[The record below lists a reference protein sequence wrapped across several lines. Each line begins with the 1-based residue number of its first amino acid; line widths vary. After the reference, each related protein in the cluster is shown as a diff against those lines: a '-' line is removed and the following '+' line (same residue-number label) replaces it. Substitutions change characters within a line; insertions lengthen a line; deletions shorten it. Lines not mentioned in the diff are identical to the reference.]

1 MREREGEVEY
11 LWATAMTS
19 RWNRRQLIPDQSVR
33 ALRAAEEPNDVREGV
48 LRGVEHDREKVEHVH
63 RVEVAVVVG
72 EPTALDEQI
81 AAGVRHGESYS
92 G

>member
-48 LRGVEHDREKVEHVH
+48 LASSMIERKSSMFIVWIRRGR
-63 RVEVAVVVG
+63 
-72 EPTALDEQI
+72 
-81 AAGVRHGESYS
+81 
-92 G
+92 